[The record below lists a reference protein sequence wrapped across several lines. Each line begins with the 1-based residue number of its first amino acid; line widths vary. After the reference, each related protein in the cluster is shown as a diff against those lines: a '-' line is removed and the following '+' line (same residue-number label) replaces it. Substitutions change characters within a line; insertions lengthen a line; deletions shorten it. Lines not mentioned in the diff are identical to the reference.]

1 VPNPVVAQPSRTF
14 VAASNLS
21 DFFSLAAS
29 SALVPQSAKRQ
40 SESANNRP
48 QAITL
53 LAHKSPLLTCSRA
66 RFLEA
71 NNDRAKLECAK

>member
-40 SESANNRP
+40 QNNRP